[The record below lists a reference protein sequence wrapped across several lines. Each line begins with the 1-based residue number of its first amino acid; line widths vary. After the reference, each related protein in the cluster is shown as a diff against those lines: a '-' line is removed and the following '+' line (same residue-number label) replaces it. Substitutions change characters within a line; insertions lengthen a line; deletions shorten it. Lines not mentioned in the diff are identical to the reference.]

1 MSVWHR
7 SFLLV
12 VMLAA
17 SAALA
22 AGQPRP
28 RPTAPPAPVLT
39 VGGEVAKPV
48 SFLAADIAK
57 LPRQKVVVP
66 DQQGKDVTYEGVSL
80 ADVLKQAGVEFGT
93 MLKGNSL
100 GLYVVA
106 SAPDG
111 FKVVF
116 ALPEL
121 DPAFTDRVIIVAD
134 KQNGRSL
141 DPMQGP
147 LRLVVPGEKRP
158 ARWVRQVNTLTVQR
172 AP

>member
-7 SFLLV
+7 SLLLLV
-12 VMLAA
+12 ILAL
-17 SAALA
+17 SAAVA
-22 AGQPRP
+22 AAQPRQ
-28 RPTAPPAPVLT
+28 RPIAAPAPILA

-48 SFLAADIAK
+48 SFLATDIAK
-57 LPRQKVVVP
+57 LPRQKVMVP
-66 DQQGKDVTYEGVSL
+66 DQQGKDTTYEGVSL
-80 ADVLKQAGVEFGT
+80 TDVLKQAGVEFGT

-121 DPAFTDRVIIVAD
+121 DPAFTDRMVIVAD
-134 KQNGRSL
+134 KQNGRPL

-158 ARWVRQVNTLTVQR
+158 ARWIRQVNTITVQR